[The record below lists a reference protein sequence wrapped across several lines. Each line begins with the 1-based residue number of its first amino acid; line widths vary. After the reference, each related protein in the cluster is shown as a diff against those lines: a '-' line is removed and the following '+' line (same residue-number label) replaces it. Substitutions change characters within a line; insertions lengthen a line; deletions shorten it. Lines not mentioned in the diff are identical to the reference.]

1 MDRLAT
7 RTGAT
12 ETGAT
17 ATSIAEPGAAETSA
31 AQDDRRAL
39 RFPMLSAMKI
49 CWGAPDFATAPIA
62 VWGLNI
68 SEGGAAFVS
77 DEPLPLA
84 VKVHLELPTSRVSAV
99 GVVRNCMRWGSSWR
113 VGVEFSGAFAVV
125 G

>member
-7 RTGAT
+7 GTRATETRAT
-12 ETGAT
+12 ETGAAQT
-17 ATSIAEPGAAETSA
+17 GD
-31 AQDDRRAL
+31 AQDDRRAA
-39 RFPMLSAMKI
+39 RFPMYSTMKL
-49 CWGAPDFATAPIA
+49 CWGAPDFATAPLA